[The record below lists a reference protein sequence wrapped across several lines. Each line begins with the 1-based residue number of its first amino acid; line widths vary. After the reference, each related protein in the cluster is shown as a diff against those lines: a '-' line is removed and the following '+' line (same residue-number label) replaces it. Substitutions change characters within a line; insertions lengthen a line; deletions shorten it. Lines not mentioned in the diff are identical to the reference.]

1 MSMRLLKSIGSNF
14 AHPSFAI
21 GFCVSSVLVI
31 LALFSLVWTP
41 HPTDI
46 VDVANRFK
54 SPSTTHLFGTDFFGR
69 DILSMLMAGALTSL
83 RVAILAVAIGMV
95 IGVPLGLLAA
105 GHSGWL
111 ERLILRFND
120 FVFAFPAIITA
131 IIITTLFGPSAINA
145 MIAIGIFNIP
155 VFARVARGGALSIW
169 TLDYVDAA
177 RLSGLKVWHISVR
190 HVLPNILSLLIVQA
204 TIQLSLGIL
213 AEAGLSY
220 IGLGTQPPDTSLG
233 LMLKEAQSFFLAYPM
248 QAVWPGVTIIAFVMG
263 LNLMGDGLRDQM
275 DPKLSKAGGINV
287 AG

>member
-1 MSMRLLKSIGSNF
+1 MRMFKQFASNF
-14 AHPSFAI
+14 RHPSFAI
-21 GFCVSSVLVI
+21 GVVLSAMLIV
-31 LALFSLVWTP
+31 LALLSLVWTP
-41 HPTDI
+41 HPTDGVNI
-46 VDVANRFK
+46 AARFG
-54 SPSTTHLFGTDFFGR
+54 SPSLEHLLGTDFFGR
-69 DILSMLMAGALTSL
+69 DIFSMLMAGALTSL
-83 RVAILAVAIGMV
+83 RVAVLAVGIGMV
-95 IGVPLGLLAA
+95 VGVPLGLLAA
-105 GHSGWL
+105 GHGGWL

-177 RLSGLKVWHISVR
+177 RLSGLKVWQISVR

-220 IGLGTQPPDTSLG
+220 IGLGTQPPETSLG

-248 QAVWPGVTIIAFVMG
+248 QAVWPGLTIIIFVMA

>member
-1 MSMRLLKSIGSNF
+1 MRMFKQFASNF
-14 AHPSFAI
+14 QHPSFAI
-21 GFCVSSVLVI
+21 GFMLSAVLIV
-31 LALFSLVWTP
+31 LALLSLVWTP
-41 HPTDI
+41 HPTDSVNI
-46 VDVANRFK
+46 AARFG
-54 SPSTTHLFGTDFFGR
+54 SPSLQHLLGTDFFGR

-83 RVAILAVAIGMV
+83 RVAVLAVGIGMV
-95 IGVPLGLLAA
+95 VGVPLGLLAT
-105 GHSGWL
+105 GHGGWL

-177 RLSGLKVWHISVR
+177 RLSGLKVWQISVR

-220 IGLGTQPPDTSLG
+220 IGLGTQPPETSLG

-248 QAVWPGVTIIAFVMG
+248 QAVWPGLTIIIFVMA